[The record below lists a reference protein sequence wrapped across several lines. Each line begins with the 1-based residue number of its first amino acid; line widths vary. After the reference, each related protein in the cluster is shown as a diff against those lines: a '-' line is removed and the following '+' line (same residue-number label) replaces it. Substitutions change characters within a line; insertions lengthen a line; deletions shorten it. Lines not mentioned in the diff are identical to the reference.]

1 MVHPRRS
8 RLHLIEGHLDV
19 LVSEICSIKVLLCN
33 VAILVETSSI
43 HLNLSSMWLLRALFS
58 GQNKQ
63 TVKGQFFVSNRI
75 VNPLSNSKHSLFL
88 QVLDIVDVL
97 TGREERLEE
106 KEFHMPIFRWAYFI
120 FQLFYLFKYY
130 FTNFLLICLSGVT
143 PWSQYATIYSVFV
156 LNRLV
161 KWKGFV
167 CAKVRFWWPSW
178 HAPFPISVDPFLTW
192 RRNGTIIVGS

>member
-1 MVHPRRS
+1 MCWWV
-8 RLHLIEGHLDV
+8 
-19 LVSEICSIKVLLCN
+19 K
-33 VAILVETSSI
+33 TSSV

-63 TVKGQFFVSNRI
+63 TVNGQFFVSNRN
-75 VNPLSNSKHSLFL
+75 VNLLSNSKNSLLL

-161 KWKGFV
+161 KWIGFV

-178 HAPFPISVDPFLTW
+178 HAPFPIRVDPFLSW

>member
-1 MVHPRRS
+1 MCWWV
-8 RLHLIEGHLDV
+8 
-19 LVSEICSIKVLLCN
+19 K
-33 VAILVETSSI
+33 TSSI

-58 GQNKQ
+58 WQNKQ
-63 TVKGQFFVSNRI
+63 TVKGQFFVSNRN
-75 VNPLSNSKHSLFL
+75 VNLLSNSKNSLLL

-106 KEFHMPIFRWAYFI
+106 KEFHMPIFRWVYFI
-120 FQLFYLFKYY
+120 FNFLFKYY
-130 FTNFLLICLSGVT
+130 LTNFLLICLSRVT

-178 HAPFPISVDPFLTW
+178 HGPFPISVDPFLTW